1 MSGTPLG
8 IKVPTFMATL
18 LCMAQDTTIRGGWA
32 LRTTR
37 HRSRGD
43 LHQSMTPF
51 ITAGVLVGAM
61 GQDSCPVSTGGSRWE
76 SWFRRGGTA
85 VIGQVGIPGM
95 AMVTGTDTPGATVTG
110 GDTLGTMAMAMG
122 MDMTITDMMGIPD
135 IMITRVMDKAAV
147 IMEIAISRECISMPA
162 PIVP

>member
-1 MSGTPLG
+1 
-8 IKVPTFMATL
+8 
-18 LCMAQDTTIRGGWA
+18 
-32 LRTTR
+32 
-37 HRSRGD
+37 
-43 LHQSMTPF
+43 
-51 ITAGVLVGAM
+51 M

-85 VIGQVGIPGM
+85 VIGQVGTPGM
-95 AMVTGTDTPGATVTG
+95 AMVMG